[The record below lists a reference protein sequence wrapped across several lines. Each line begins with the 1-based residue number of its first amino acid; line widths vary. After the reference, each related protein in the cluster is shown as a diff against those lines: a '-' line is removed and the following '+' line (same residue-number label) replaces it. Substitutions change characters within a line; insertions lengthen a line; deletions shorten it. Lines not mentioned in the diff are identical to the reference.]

1 MMKKFKLCF
10 LLLLLVLTGLTSCD
24 DSLDFELHNYQS
36 QLVVDGQIE
45 NGGYPVVVLTRSASY
60 FSTIDSAF
68 LRNMVISR
76 AKVTVSDGI
85 TEEVLTLRKN
95 NNFYPPYIYEGTELK
110 GEAGKTYSLQIE
122 HDNKTYTS
130 ITTIPQPVL
139 LDSLWF
145 NLVPG
150 KKSLGQIYGKFT
162 DPEDTEDYY
171 RVFTQRVEQDTKFI
185 PVYLSAIGDRFF
197 NGQTFTF
204 SLLRGSESLSDAK
217 DDVYFKKGDL
227 VRVKISTMD
236 RIHFDFWRTLE
247 RELYVTGNPFSS
259 SGNEIKSNIT
269 GGALGIWGGYNS
281 SVHEIRTE

>member
-45 NGGYPVVVLTRSASY
+45 NGAYPVVVLTRSASY

-281 SVHEIRTE
+281 SVHEIRAE